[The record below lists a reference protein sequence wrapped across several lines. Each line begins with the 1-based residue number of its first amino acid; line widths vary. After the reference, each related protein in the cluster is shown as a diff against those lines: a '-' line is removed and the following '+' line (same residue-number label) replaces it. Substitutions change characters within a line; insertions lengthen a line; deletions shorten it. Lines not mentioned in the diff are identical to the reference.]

1 MEGWLLKWTNFF
13 SGWKERFF
21 VLKGPLLYYYYTKND
36 KPRGRIHLGISTI
49 NYEENDAYIE
59 INTGSNLFYI
69 QAHSDEEKKNWLNAI
84 KLAKFEGEKQI
95 RNSNNVNNIDNINN
109 NVSIDYEKLQFL
121 ITKLDMDNQSFDNL
135 MLKKAINVTEYQV
148 LLQRYKEEVQQLKNI
163 INNNKNENE
172 NENENIENEDL
183 NINENKHPK
192 LRAKKKI
199 LNNNENDNNRSMKNY
214 EVESIFHS
222 DEEFFDL
229 DDDDEINQDIN
240 DDFNKDIRVKDTI
253 TKNNPITGHLFKSK
267 NKNNSDNRILNI
279 KNENNPQIKSLFNN
293 NNNNKKIYYDPL
305 YNYKKRTKLP
315 IPKKEISLNVWSF
328 FKGAVGKDLNRFT
341 VPVFFNEPISSL
353 QKFVEFFQYVDLFN
367 KGANEINPFLRL
379 AYCACFCIGEFVI
392 DNARQAKFFN
402 PLLFET
408 YEYIDN
414 DLDYRVF
421 AEQVSHHPAI
431 SACYAEGNGW
441 NFYSNTNAVLKF
453 LITGRLE
460 INAIGKTYISFT
472 RFNDNISFT
481 KPKVVV
487 RNLIFGTITIDV
499 EGKFTVNNENGDICE
514 IDMIP
519 CTTGIKGQLN
529 GIIKDVLGNIKYNI
543 YGNWTECI
551 YIEDYITKKKD
562 IIWKVIPA
570 LGKENYYFQPITCD
584 LNNLTE
590 EMKNC
595 LPRTDSRFRP
605 DQRLMENQEIEEAG
619 EEKHRLEEKQ
629 RAAARQ
635 MKKDGIIPQPMYF
648 EETYDDIT
656 GELIYKYKGGYWEDR
671 KNKNFEKFPDIF

>member
-172 NENENIENEDL
+172 NENIENEHL

-222 DEEFFDL
+222 DEEYFDL

-279 KNENNPQIKSLFNN
+279 KNENPQIKSLFNN

>member
-69 QAHSDEEKKNWLNAI
+69 QAHSDEEKNNWLNAI
-84 KLAKFEGEKQI
+84 KLAKFEGEKQL
-95 RNSNNVNNIDNINN
+95 RNSNTINNIDNINSN
-109 NVSIDYEKLQFL
+109 CSVDNEKLKFI
-121 ITKLDMDNQSFDNL
+121 ITQLDMDNQSFDNL
-135 MLKKAINVTEYQV
+135 MLKKSINLTEYQV

-163 INNNKNENE
+163 INNNNNE
-172 NENENIENEDL
+172 NENENIENENS
-183 NINENKHPK
+183 NINENIPPK
-192 LRAKKKI
+192 LRGKKKI
-199 LNNNENDNNRSMKNY
+199 LNNNENRSMKNY

-229 DDDDEINQDIN
+229 DDDEINEDIN
-240 DDFNKDIRVKDTI
+240 DDFNKDIRVKDTL
-253 TKNNPITGHLFKSK
+253 TKNNPITGQSVKSK
-267 NKNNSDNRILNI
+267 NKNNSDKIILNI
-279 KNENNPQIKSLFNN
+279 KNGSNPQIKSLFNSN
-293 NNNNKKIYYDPL
+293 NNNQKMYYDPL

-353 QKFVEFFQYVDLFN
+353 QKFVEFFQYVELFN
-367 KGANEINPFLRL
+367 KGANENNPFLRL

-408 YEYIDN
+408 YEYVDN
-414 DLDYRVF
+414 DLDYRIF

-441 NFYSNTNAVLKF
+441 NFYSNTNAILKF

-460 INAIGKTYISFT
+460 INAIGKTYICFT
-472 RFNDNISFT
+472 RFNDNICFT

-529 GIIKDVLGNIKYNI
+529 GTIKDVLGNLKYNI
-543 YGNWTECI
+543 YGNWTESI
-551 YIEDYITKKKD
+551 YIEDPITKKKD
-562 IIWKVIPA
+562 MIWKVIPA

-590 EMKNC
+590 EMKTS

-635 MKKDGIIPQPMYF
+635 MRKDGKIPQPMYF

>member
-69 QAHSDEEKKNWLNAI
+69 QAHSEEEKKNWLNAI

-279 KNENNPQIKSLFNN
+279 KNENNSQIKSLFNN

>member
-21 VLKGPLLYYYYTKND
+21 VLKGPLLYYYYVKND

-49 NYEENDAYIE
+49 NYEENDTYIE

-69 QAHSDEEKKNWLNAI
+69 QAHSEEEKKNWLNAI
-84 KLAKFEGEKQI
+84 KLAKFEGEKQL
-95 RNSNNVNNIDNINN
+95 RNANNINNIDNINN
-109 NVSIDYEKLQFL
+109 NVSIDNEKLKFV
-121 ITKLDMDNQSFDNL
+121 ITQLDMDNQSFDNL
-135 MLKKAINVTEYQV
+135 MLKKSINITEYQI

-163 INNNKNENE
+163 INNNNFNNEKE
-172 NENENIENEDL
+172 IISIDEHQPL
-183 NINENKHPK
+183 QLKS
-192 LRAKKKI
+192 KKKI
-199 LNNNENDNNRSMKNY
+199 LNKNDNRAIKNY
-214 EVESIFHS
+214 QVESVFHS

-229 DDDDEINQDIN
+229 DDINEDIN
-240 DDFNKDIRVKDTI
+240 DDFNTEIRVKDTI
-253 TKNNPITGHLFKSK
+253 TKNNPITGQSLRSK
-267 NKNNSDNRILNI
+267 NKNNSYNKIISI
-279 KNENNPQIKSLFNN
+279 KNENNPQSQNLINN
-293 NNNNKKIYYDPL
+293 NNQKKIYYDPL

-315 IPKKEISLNVWSF
+315 IPKKEINLNVWSF

-353 QKFVEFFQYVDLFN
+353 QKFVEFFQYAELFN
-367 KGANEINPFLRL
+367 KAANDNNPFLRL

-408 YEYIDN
+408 YEYVDN
-414 DLDYRVF
+414 DLDFRIY

-453 LITGRLE
+453 LISGRLE
-460 INAIGKTYISFT
+460 INAIGKTYICFT
-472 RFNDNISFT
+472 KFNDNICFT

-514 IDMIP
+514 VDMIP
-519 CTTGIKGQLN
+519 CTSGIKGQLN
-529 GIIKDVLGNIKYNI
+529 GTIKDVLGNLKYNI
-543 YGNWTECI
+543 GGNWTESI
-551 YIEDYITKKKD
+551 YIEDPVSKKKD
-562 IIWKVIPA
+562 ILWKVIPA

-590 EMKNC
+590 EMKSA

-629 RAAARQ
+629 RATAKQ

>member
-49 NYEENDAYIE
+49 ICEENDSYIE

-69 QAHSDEEKKNWLNAI
+69 QTKNEEEKNSWLSAL
-84 KLAKFEGEKQI
+84 KKAKFEGEKQI
-95 RNSNNVNNIDNINN
+95 RSNNSKLINIDNINDKGS
-109 NVSIDYEKLQFL
+109 SIDNEKLNFI

-135 MLKKAINVTEYQV
+135 MLKNSMNLTEYKV
-148 LLQRYKEEVQQLKNI
+148 LLQRYKEEVEQLKSLLNENNNEDI
-163 INNNKNENE
+163 NDDINDDNNSLNPINNID
-172 NENENIENEDL
+172 IEP
-183 NINENKHPK
+183 PK
-192 LRAKKKI
+192 LKSKKKI
-199 LNNNENDNNRSMKNY
+199 LNSNQKSNNSFRSY
-214 EVESIFHS
+214 EVESIIHS

-229 DDDDEINQDIN
+229 DEDINENIN
-240 DDFNKDIRVKDTI
+240 DDFNKDIKLKDTI
-253 TKNNPITGHLFKSK
+253 INNNPLTGDLLKSK
-267 NKNNSDNRILNI
+267 KHSSDSNLINLNNSNTKIPKSLFT
-279 KNENNPQIKSLFNN
+279 NNPQ
-293 NNNNKKIYYDPL
+293 KKKYYDPL
-305 YNYKKRTKLP
+305 YNYKRRTKLP
-315 IPKKEISLNVWSF
+315 IPKKEISINVWSF
-328 FKGAVGKDLNRFT
+328 FKGAVGKDLNRFA

-367 KGANEINPFLRL
+367 KAANENNPFLRI

-392 DNARQAKFFN
+392 DNSRQTKFFN

-408 YEYIDN
+408 YEYVDN
-414 DLDYRVF
+414 EKDYRIY

-441 NFYSNTNAVLKF
+441 DFYSNTNAILKF
-453 LITGRLE
+453 LISGKLE
-460 INAIGKTYISFT
+460 INAIGKTYISFSKY
-472 RFNDNISFT
+472 NDNISFT

-499 EGKFTVNNENGDICE
+499 EGKFTVTNDNGDICE

-519 CTTGIKGQLN
+519 CTSGIKGQLN
-529 GIIKDVLGNIKYNI
+529 GTIKDVSGNLIYNI
-543 YGNWTECI
+543 NGNWTECI
-551 YIEDYITKKKD
+551 YLEDVNTKKKEV
-562 IIWKVIPA
+562 IWTVIPA
-570 LGKENYYFQPITCD
+570 LGKEYYYFQPYTCD

-590 EMKNC
+590 EMKKN

-605 DQRLMENQEIEEAG
+605 DQRMMENQEIDEAG

-629 RAAARQ
+629 RAAAKK
-635 MKKDGIIPQPMYF
+635 MKKDGIIPQPLYF
-648 EETYDDIT
+648 EETYDDIS

-671 KNKNFEKFPDIF
+671 KNKKFDKFPDIF

>member
-163 INNNKNENE
+163 INNNENE
-172 NENENIENEDL
+172 NENENIENEHL

-199 LNNNENDNNRSMKNY
+199 LNNNENENNRSMKNY

-222 DEEFFDL
+222 DEEYFDL

>member
-21 VLKGPLLYYYYTKND
+21 VLKCPLLYYYYTKND

-172 NENENIENEDL
+172 NENIENEHL

-279 KNENNPQIKSLFNN
+279 KNENNSQIKSLFNN

-353 QKFVEFFQYVDLFN
+353 QKFVEFFQYVYLFN

-379 AYCACFCIGEFVI
+379 AYCGRFCIGEFVI
-392 DNARQAKFFN
+392 ANGSKAQFF
-402 PLLFET
+402 
-408 YEYIDN
+408 
-414 DLDYRVF
+414 
-421 AEQVSHHPAI
+421 
-431 SACYAEGNGW
+431 
-441 NFYSNTNAVLKF
+441 
-453 LITGRLE
+453 
-460 INAIGKTYISFT
+460 
-472 RFNDNISFT
+472 
-481 KPKVVV
+481 
-487 RNLIFGTITIDV
+487 
-499 EGKFTVNNENGDICE
+499 
-514 IDMIP
+514 M
-519 CTTGIKGQLN
+519 
-529 GIIKDVLGNIKYNI
+529 
-543 YGNWTECI
+543 
-551 YIEDYITKKKD
+551 
-562 IIWKVIPA
+562 
-570 LGKENYYFQPITCD
+570 
-584 LNNLTE
+584 
-590 EMKNC
+590 
-595 LPRTDSRFRP
+595 
-605 DQRLMENQEIEEAG
+605 
-619 EEKHRLEEKQ
+619 
-629 RAAARQ
+629 
-635 MKKDGIIPQPMYF
+635 PQ
-648 EETYDDIT
+648 
-656 GELIYKYKGGYWEDR
+656 
-671 KNKNFEKFPDIF
+671 

>member
-1 MEGWLLKWTNFF
+1 MEGWLLKWTNYF

-49 NYEENDAYIE
+49 ICEENDSYIE

-69 QAHSDEEKKNWLNAI
+69 QTKNEEEKNSWLSAL
-84 KLAKFEGEKQI
+84 KKAKFEGEKQI
-95 RNSNNVNNIDNINN
+95 KSNNSKLINIDNINDKGS
-109 NVSIDYEKLQFL
+109 SIDNEKLNFI

-135 MLKKAINVTEYQV
+135 MLKNSMNLTEYKV
-148 LLQRYKEEVQQLKNI
+148 LLQRYKEEVEQLKSLL
-163 INNNKNENE
+163 NE
-172 NENENIENEDL
+172 
-183 NINENKHPK
+183 
-192 LRAKKKI
+192 
-199 LNNNENDNNRSMKNY
+199 NNNEDINNDNNSLNPINNIDLEPPKLKSKKIILNSNQKSNNSFRSY
-214 EVESIFHS
+214 EVESIMHS

-229 DDDDEINQDIN
+229 DEDTNENIN

-408 YEYIDN
+408 YEYVDN
-414 DLDYRVF
+414 DLDYRIF

-441 NFYSNTNAVLKF
+441 NFYSNTNAILKF

-460 INAIGKTYISFT
+460 INAIGKTYICFT
-472 RFNDNISFT
+472 RFNDNICFT

-529 GIIKDVLGNIKYNI
+529 GTIKDVLGNLKYNI
-543 YGNWTECI
+543 YGNWTESI
-551 YIEDYITKKKD
+551 YIEDPITKKKD
-562 IIWKVIPA
+562 MIWKVIPA

-590 EMKNC
+590 EMKTS